1 MWAVTNIVLSELVPS
16 TLAIVFPN
24 VSTLQ
29 SNLSEVKSI
38 IVHGPNLLMGG
49 VHMFNN
55 KLMPPIKK
63 VIFQKLHTIVIWED
77 GEKTVVK
84 CSEEEFD
91 KEKGL
96 AMAIAKRLMD
106 RNKFKRLIKVLL
118 K

>member
-1 MWAVTNIVLSELVPS
+1 MNDKQFTGPVELTIHSTELPNPFIQFTNGS
-16 TLAIVFPN
+16 
-24 VSTLQ
+24 
-29 SNLSEVKSI
+29 K
-38 IVHGPNLLMGG
+38 NLLR
-49 VHMFNN
+49 VYSTQQV
-55 KLMPPIKK
+55 PDIRK

-77 GEKTVVK
+77 GKKTVVK

-106 RNKFKRLIKVLL
+106 RNKFKKLIKEADIQD